1 MSKDVS
7 AARIYVQS
15 RGTYTALA
23 AVMWGHGARQCS
35 DAAHPA
41 ITNDRSDAARA
52 APDLSCYLRFLPPCF
67 WALIALVNE

>member
-1 MSKDVS
+1 MYRRH
-7 AARIYVQS
+7 ALMYIP

-23 AVMWGHGARQCS
+23 AVGCGHRVRLCS
-35 DAAHPA
+35 NAAHPA

-52 APDLSCYLRFLPPCF
+52 APDLSCHLRFLPPCF